1 MSAGIGQLLRPRSV
15 ALVGASDRSRWSS
28 VTFDNLRSF
37 RGKLHLVN
45 RRGGIVHGRS
55 AATSVTG
62 IGESVDVGL
71 VMVPMAAVR
80 ETLEDLVQAGVKHA
94 VVLSSGF
101 AELGAEG
108 AAEQDRLRDYA
119 ASAGLAMV
127 GPNSLGFVNF
137 LDDVALWAS
146 PYTATYAKGNI
157 AVISHSGQV
166 AFHLN
171 RLARNQGVGLSH
183 LVTTGNEAQVDC
195 TDFVEELLGDG
206 RVGAIALYLETIRRP
221 ERFVQV
227 ARQALAAGKP
237 LVVLKVGTNEVAART
252 AQAHT
257 GALVGDDRA
266 FSAVCAQYGVI
277 RVASIE
283 DLVCTAAVI
292 SRTGVLPEGGVGF
305 VSNSGGVCGIAAD
318 TAGRFGVQMPE
329 PSTPTVDG
337 LRQLLPGYATVNNP
351 LDLTG
356 AAAADRSLFESSLSV
371 MGSDPRYAALVCF
384 ADLPSSRQDTDESLL
399 AGLRHMGRGVAGL
412 PRPALVMSCVATT
425 VTPQGWELVQEFG
438 LPFIAGGLER
448 GVAALGHAMAWSCKQ
463 RETAAATEQALPIP
477 LEIGTSSEHEVL
489 QFLAARGVPVV
500 PAVLATTEEEAVRAA
515 RSIDGPVAVKVCS
528 ADVPHKSEIG
538 GVVLGVQGDDAVRQA
553 FHAVQQRVPA
563 GARVQGVLVA
573 PMRTGGVEL
582 FVGATHDAQW
592 GPMLAVGLGGVWI
605 EVLQDV
611 ALRRLPV
618 TAQEAT
624 GMLRQLRGAALLQG
638 ARGAEATDLEALG
651 ALIARVG
658 DIAFARRGSL
668 QALEINPLWVRGRQ
682 AEALDALLV
691 ASTQE
696 QPA

>member
-1 MSAGIGQLLRPRSV
+1 MNIGQLLRPRSV
-15 ALVGASDRSRWSS
+15 ALVGATDRSRWSQ
-28 VTFDNLRSF
+28 VTFDNIKPFTGR
-37 RGKLHLVN
+37 LHLVN
-45 RRGGIVHGRS
+45 RRGGVVHGRE
-55 AATSVTG
+55 AATSVSA
-62 IGESVDVGL
+62 IGEPVDVGL
-71 VMVPMAAVR
+71 VMVPMAAVG
-80 ETLEDLVQAGVKHA
+80 EALEDLVQAGVKHA

-101 AELGAEG
+101 AELGAAG
-108 AAEQDRLRDYA
+108 AAQQEKLRAYADRT
-119 ASAGLAMV
+119 GLAMV

-183 LVTTGNEAQVDC
+183 LVATGNEAQVDF
-195 TDFVEELLGDG
+195 TDFVDELLADE

-227 ARQALAAGKP
+227 ARRALAAAKP
-237 LVVLKVGTNEVAART
+237 LIVLKVGTNEVAART

-277 RVASIE
+277 RVTSIE
-283 DLVCTAAVI
+283 DLVCTASVI
-292 SRTGVLPEGGVGF
+292 SRTGVLAEGGAAF

-318 TAGRFGVQMPE
+318 TAGKFGLLMPE
-329 PSTPTVDG
+329 PSPATADG
-337 LRQLLPGYATVNNP
+337 LRELLPAYATINNP

-356 AAAADRSLFESSLSV
+356 AAAADRSLFASCLSV
-371 MGSDPRYAALVCF
+371 VGRDPRYAAVVCF
-384 ADLPSSRQDTDESLL
+384 ADLPASREDSDESLL

-412 PRPALVMSCVATT
+412 DRPALVMSCVAST

-438 LPFIAGGLER
+438 LPFIGAGLER
-448 GVAALGHAMAWSCKQ
+448 GIAALGQAMAWSRKQ
-463 RETAAATEQALPIP
+463 REAAVSTEPAPPIP
-477 LEIGTSSEHEVL
+477 LEIGSASEHDAL
-489 QFLAARGVPVV
+489 QFLARQGVPVV
-500 PAVLATTEEEAVRAA
+500 PAVLATTAEEAVRAA
-515 RSIDGPVAVKVCS
+515 RQIGGPVAVKVCS
-528 ADVPHKSEIG
+528 ADIPHKSDIA
-538 GVVLGVQGDDAVRQA
+538 GVALGVQGDDAVARA
-553 FHAVQQRVPA
+553 FHAVQERVPS

-573 PMRTGGVEL
+573 PMRKGGVEL
-582 FVGATHDAQW
+582 FVGVTHDPQW

-611 ALRRLPV
+611 ALRQLPV
-618 TAQEAT
+618 TAGEAA

-638 ARGAEATDLEALG
+638 SRGLEAVDIDALG
-651 ALIARVG
+651 EVLARVAA
-658 DIAFARRGSL
+658 IAFARRGSL
-668 QALEINPLWVRGRQ
+668 QALEINPLWVSGRQ

-691 ASTQE
+691 AAEHSEKPT
-696 QPA
+696 